1 MKTCSRA
8 RFRVCKLLLLS
19 FGSSL
24 MKAASIV
31 RDFCYSL
38 NSRKKLLQIKFN
50 GIKASLIKGVNRAN
64 RIRGLWSP
72 FKNL

>member
-31 RDFCYSL
+31 RDFCYILKIPEKNCYKL
-38 NSRKKLLQIKFN
+38 NLTESK
-50 GIKASLIKGVNRAN
+50 
-64 RIRGLWSP
+64 P
-72 FKNL
+72 P